1 MIAYYNQKS
10 NLVFDDNFPIGSTV
24 YDPEAEKIGI
34 VIDNTGV
41 KYFGEEEA
49 PAEAVVVPEEPK
61 EETVV
66 EEEEE
71 VVTEDEIEE
80 ETTEEE

>member
-10 NLVFDDNFPIGSTV
+10 NLIFDNNFPAGSTV

-41 KYFGEEEA
+41 KYFGEEKV
-49 PAEAVVVPEEPK
+49 PAEAIVVPEEPK
-61 EETVV
+61 EETII
-66 EEEEE
+66 
-71 VVTEDEIEE
+71 EDEIVIEE

>member
-49 PAEAVVVPEEPK
+49 PAEAVVVPEEPE

-66 EEEEE
+66 EEE
-71 VVTEDEIEE
+71 VVAEDEIEE

>member
-10 NLVFDDNFPIGSTV
+10 NLVFDNNFPIGSTV
-24 YDPEAEKIGI
+24 YGPEAEKIGI

-66 EEEEE
+66 EEEE

>member
-24 YDPEAEKIGI
+24 YDPKAEKIGI

-41 KYFGEEEA
+41 KYFDEEEA
-49 PAEAVVVPEEPK
+49 PAETVAVPEEPK
-61 EETVV
+61 EEAIM
-66 EEEEE
+66 EDE
-71 VVTEDEIEE
+71 VVIEE